1 MFVQLTKFT
10 KNQSKIPSK
19 KLKITLI
26 EIGLE
31 ELKSDMKN
39 MSENEIKNKG
49 LDILAQFI
57 EEVLNSDKMNDMPP
71 LQTEEESEKRQ
82 KKTKI

>member
-1 MFVQLTKFT
+1 MFVQLTKFI

-19 KLKITLI
+19 KLKTTLI
-26 EIGLE
+26 ETGLE
-31 ELKSDMKN
+31 EWKSDMKN

-49 LDILAQFI
+49 FDILAQFI
-57 EEVLNSDKMNDMPP
+57 EEVFNSDKMNDMPP
-71 LQTEEESEKRQ
+71 LKTEEESEKRQ